1 MVMQHVLMLIIDGT
15 RTISAHA
22 AEVQVV
28 ELLAE
33 RAHAAVICILSNGVT
48 CAIRVR
54 MTMVVASSRDAARR
68 EAARKASA

>member
-1 MVMQHVLMLIIDGT
+1 MLIIDGT
-15 RTISAHA
+15 GTISADA

-28 ELLAE
+28 ELLAV
-33 RAHAAVICILSNGVT
+33 RAQAAVICIFSNGVT

-54 MTMVVASSRDAARR
+54 MTMAVASSRDAARR